1 MPNINFK
8 YVFWAAALCCA
19 VPAVFYK
26 SFGLDEVQRWQFW
39 IAFMVVAG
47 LYILF
52 IGYHLVRQMEI
63 SAKEGHKYYGLE
75 ADDFVDTGTYLK
87 GHPLLPLKQRN
98 TKICRDGDSLSI
110 WAGSD
115 MEEIRTLRSYPHP
128 LDACIPIKGIISVY
142 AEKETITF
150 WGRSKSH
157 LRIEWREEETGTP
170 HETFFLFRGRNCSE
184 RATAASRGVSR
195 LIYEERSR

>member
-8 YVFWAAALCCA
+8 YVFWAAGLCCA

-26 SFGLDEVQRWQFW
+26 TFGLDEVQRWQFW
-39 IAFMVVAG
+39 IAFMVVTG

-63 SAKEGHKYYGLE
+63 SAKEGHEYYGLE

-98 TKICRDGDSLSI
+98 TKICRDGDCLSI

-115 MEEIRTLRSYPHP
+115 MEEIRRRESYPHP
-128 LDACIPIKGIISVY
+128 LDACIPIKSIISIY

-157 LRIEWREEETGTP
+157 LRIEWREEETATP
-170 HETFFLFRGRNCSE
+170 HETIFLFRDRNCAK
-184 RATAASRGVSR
+184 RAADASRSIGRLMLDQESR
-195 LIYEERSR
+195 